1 MCPFWPKLFGML
13 CLGMFFRFMETRLV
27 GFAQVRVVVGG
38 GSVGPE
44 SCRRRYACA
53 TALTCSGPAPSSAR
67 TPNISSK
74 CGSRDM
80 VPRLPGESLAQ
91 HTSRWLPAAG
101 GTYRSRHFLYNVRCR
116 RRSSDTLVALVTVRN
131 CYHYLLALQ

>member
-1 MCPFWPKLFGML
+1 ML

-27 GFAQVRVVVGG
+27 GFAQVRGVVGG
-38 GSVGPE
+38 GCVGPE
-44 SCRRRYACA
+44 SGRRRYACA

-80 VPRLPGESLAQ
+80 VPRLFPVMSGRSLA
-91 HTSRWLPAAG
+91 SKPRYELPAVGKAQG
-101 GTYRSRHFLYNVRCR
+101 HDLQVATY
-116 RRSSDTLVALVTVRN
+116 
-131 CYHYLLALQ
+131 